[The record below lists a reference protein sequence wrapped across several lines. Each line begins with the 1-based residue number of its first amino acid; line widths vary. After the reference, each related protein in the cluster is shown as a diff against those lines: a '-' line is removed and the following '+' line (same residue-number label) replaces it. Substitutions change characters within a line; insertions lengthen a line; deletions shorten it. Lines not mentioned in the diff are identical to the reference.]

1 MEAFIYGLSLV
12 IIGVSCVIGVLGK
25 KFDDNLF
32 QTIGL
37 GICWLGASVR
47 LYEVFGSFTNETN
60 ARYMFTYGIAIFCLG
75 TIYKYWK
82 KP

>member
-12 IIGVSCVIGVLGK
+12 IIAVTCIGGALLK

-32 QTIGL
+32 QTVGL
-37 GICWLGASVR
+37 CISCLGASVR
-47 LYEVFGSFTNETN
+47 LFEVFGSFTNETN

>member
-1 MEAFIYGLSLV
+1 MEANLYSVALV
-12 IIGVSCVIGVLGK
+12 IIALTCIGGALVK
-25 KFDDNLF
+25 KFDDNLG

-37 GICWLGASVR
+37 GIACLGASVR
-47 LYEVFGSFTNETN
+47 VLEVLGSFVNDTN
-60 ARYMFTYGIAIFCLG
+60 ARYLMTYGIAIFCLG